1 MKDILVECEFAVSGT
16 SSDDHKAACDR
27 YKRQTSTLIEL
38 AQPMYSAGGNKGPD
52 PSPAGPLIRRLA
64 NCNTCRRPCGKIT
77 KAAWRTDRHMT
88 LSYPA
93 TVSKSKRVPA
103 QNRLLAALPSPV
115 RKRLLARCEQVP
127 LVIGDV
133 LCEPGDRIRHVLF
146 PIDGFISLVTPTAGA
161 AALELGIVGNEG
173 VLGISLTL
181 GVKAARLRGLVQG
194 AGRAW
199 RVKGATF
206 VREFERSPALRRV
219 MNRYLYV
226 TLVQL
231 AQSATC
237 TRFHTIDA
245 RLARW
250 LLLTRDRAHADSFA
264 ITHQFL
270 AYMLGVRRASITRAA
285 SSLQRQKYI
294 RYRRG
299 NILILKRARP
309 RGGSVQLLCGR
320 QGNVQNFD
328 GP

>member
-1 MKDILVECEFAVSGT
+1 MAL
-16 SSDDHKAACDR
+16 
-27 YKRQTSTLIEL
+27 Q
-38 AQPMYSAGGNKGPD
+38 
-52 PSPAGPLIRRLA
+52 
-64 NCNTCRRPCGKIT
+64 
-77 KAAWRTDRHMT
+77 
-88 LSYPA
+88 YPA

-115 RKRLLARCEQVP
+115 RQRLLARCEQVS

-133 LCEPGDRIRHVLF
+133 LCEPGDRVRHVLF

-161 AALELGIVGNEG
+161 AALELGIVGDDG
-173 VLGISLTL
+173 MLGTSLML
-181 GVKAARLRGLVQG
+181 GVKVARLRGLVQG

-199 RVKGATF
+199 RVKGETF

-250 LLLTRDRAHADSFA
+250 LLLTRDRAHANSFA

-299 NILILKRARP
+299 NVLILKG
-309 RGGSVQLLCGR
+309 RGLEAVACSCYAAGKETYKSLMGHRL
-320 QGNVQNFD
+320 
-328 GP
+328 